1 MKKLFCLGLGLAS
14 LFVAMNV
21 SAQYKAP
28 SQYFRKDFPAPNKP
42 GNNPAATPSQPAAP
56 AQPPKFKDVAIN
68 SPFYFATD
76 TNRAYP
82 WTKLSATTAKNA
94 KGITQTFNG
103 EILVVR

>member
-28 SQYFRKDFPAPNKP
+28 SQYFRKDFPAPNK
-42 GNNPAATPSQPAAP
+42 PAATPSQPAAP

-103 EILVVR
+103 EILVTR